1 MVYIAC
7 MHAFYLLDCCHL
19 VAKNYA
25 IPPPPSFSM
34 MKLELRCLQC
44 NHLEMQ
50 RSPCALLHRLF
61 CKLNILKF
69 PQLRYGVQLY
79 IHCMYMYMNRP
90 HVNRLY
96 AELYNMFII
105 FHAWYQNTFVH
116 AWRGMFQRDNFL
128 RSCEVSFCSGCD
140 RRNSFE
146 REIIIGNNVSD

>member
-1 MVYIAC
+1 MSQNRVVVENKSV
-7 MHAFYLLDCCHL
+7 LPVL
-19 VAKNYA
+19 V
-25 IPPPPSFSM
+25 PSLGTRGGSSSPSW
-34 MKLELRCLQC
+34 
-44 NHLEMQ
+44 Q
-50 RSPCALLHRLF
+50 RITRDRNTF
-61 CKLNILKF
+61 
-69 PQLRYGVQLY
+69 
-79 IHCMYMYMNRP
+79 
-90 HVNRLY
+90 NRLY

>member
-1 MVYIAC
+1 MCIHMANPKGW
-7 MHAFYLLDCCHL
+7 H
-19 VAKNYA
+19 
-25 IPPPPSFSM
+25 IPPLATPDLPLM
-34 MKLELRCLQC
+34 
-44 NHLEMQ
+44 
-50 RSPCALLHRLF
+50 
-61 CKLNILKF
+61 
-69 PQLRYGVQLY
+69 Y
-79 IHCMYMYMNRP
+79 I
-90 HVNRLY
+90 NRLY